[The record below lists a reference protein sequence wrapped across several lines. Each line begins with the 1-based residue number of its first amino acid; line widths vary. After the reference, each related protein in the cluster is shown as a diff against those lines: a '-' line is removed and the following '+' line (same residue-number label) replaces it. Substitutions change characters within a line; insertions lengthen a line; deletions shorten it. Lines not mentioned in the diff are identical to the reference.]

1 MNFRIIE
8 GDYADLDSIHDEFC
22 EDYLFSTELS
32 NVEIRKKYGLT
43 VGEFEEFC
51 RIVKKEFGFTRRP
64 HGNYGKYY
72 YKKKNGW
79 VIQKKINGVVTYF
92 GYVPS
97 EKIAKELVRLCV
109 LAGWEITICCEMVR
123 NWRRYY
129 GS

>member
-22 EDYLFSTELS
+22 EDYLWSTELS

-64 HGNYGKYY
+64 KKGKGKYY
-72 YKKKNGW
+72 YRRKYGW
-79 VIQKKINGVVTYF
+79 AIQKKLASGFTYF
-92 GYVPS
+92 GHVPT
-97 EKIAKELVRLCV
+97 EEIAKQVVKLCIACNWDLNTCFEV
-109 LAGWEITICCEMVR
+109 VH
-123 NWRRYY
+123 NWRYY
-129 GS
+129 VEV